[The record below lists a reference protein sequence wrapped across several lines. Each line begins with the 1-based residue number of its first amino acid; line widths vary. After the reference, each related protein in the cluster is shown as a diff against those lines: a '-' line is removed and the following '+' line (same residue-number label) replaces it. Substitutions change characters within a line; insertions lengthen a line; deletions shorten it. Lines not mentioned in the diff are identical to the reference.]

1 MSSQADNLIAYSI
14 AEVARRS
21 SLSQATIYRRI
32 ADGTVQSVKSG
43 GRRLIPHDALKALIL
58 GEAA

>member
-1 MSSQADNLIAYSI
+1 MQTKPENLICYSI
-14 AEVARRS
+14 AEAAVRS
-21 SLSQATIYRRI
+21 SLSVPTLYRRI
-32 ADGTVQSVKSG
+32 ADGSLRSVKNG

>member
-1 MSSQADNLIAYSI
+1 MDTQPDNLIAYSV
-14 AEVARRS
+14 AEVSRRT
-21 SLSQATIYRRI
+21 SLSPATIYRRL
-32 ADGTVQSVKSG
+32 DDQTLRSVKIA

>member
-1 MSSQADNLIAYSI
+1 MDTHTDNLIAYSI
-14 AEVARRS
+14 AEAARRS
-21 SLSQATIYRRI
+21 SLSPATIYRRI
-32 ADGTVQSVKSG
+32 ADGSVRSVKNG

>member
-1 MSSQADNLIAYSI
+1 MDTPSDNLIAYSV

-21 SLSQATIYRRI
+21 SLSPATIYRRMD
-32 ADGTVQSVKSG
+32 DGTLHSVKIA